1 MRRLAVT
8 GLKGGVGKTTLAH
21 NVAVALARRG
31 RRVLAVDL
39 DPQHSLTT
47 ATGVSPDATAG
58 AAALFDANG
67 PDPMDLAVK
76 VEDRRALIPAS
87 WSLTAAEHAL
97 TGGRVRREERL
108 RRRLDGLRGFD
119 FALADCGPGLTGRL
133 NGLDRPPNP

>member
-21 NVAVALARRG
+21 NLAVALARRG
-31 RRVLAVDL
+31 RRTLLIDL
-39 DPQHSLTT
+39 DPQRSLTT
-47 ATGVSPDATAG
+47 ATGVSPDAT
-58 AAALFDANG
+58 G

-76 VEDRRALIPAS
+76 VEDRLALIPAS

-97 TGGRVRREERL
+97 TGVRVRREERL
-108 RRRLDGLRGFD
+108 RSRLDGLRGFD
-119 FALADCGPGLTGRL
+119 FPLADCGPGLTGRL